1 MTRCGLKLPRKNP
14 YRAVRMDGTRSP
26 RQVAIRAAIDPTD
39 STSADRVHREHEV
52 LRVLDDPRIPRVY
65 GHYPDVAAMAM
76 SFIDGIT
83 LADIIYAASRD
94 WVALEPP
101 TALDIAIEV
110 AHALRHAHSMRFGA
124 GSRIIHGHLGP
135 QRIRMEST
143 GNVVVVGLVRH
154 READIPPTQ
163 HPRSPAVGCPHAQA
177 TNGLSA
183 PP

>member
-1 MTRCGLKLPRKNP
+1 MTASRKVGPFALAEVIGEGQSTGL

-135 QRIRMEST
+135 QRRRR
-143 GNVVVVGLVRH
+143 RH
-154 READIPPTQ
+154 RRQRHLRP
-163 HPRSPAVGCPHAQA
+163 G
-177 TNGLSA
+177 
-183 PP
+183 